1 MIISIAS
8 GVVDSMFGKS
18 QEPIKA
24 FIVSRNETWEE
35 KSIISEVFKM
45 DSTSNFA
52 EKYSYETAIEDFEIV
67 GENGNYPE
75 GSFQEGYDKVIYPEE
90 FKRRFKLSQTLAE
103 DGKVGSIGKSEGA
116 KLTDAWW
123 RTRER
128 FGAKMFTNGISTTMD
143 FGGKTGLN
151 IACADDLAVFSESHT
166 SITGGTAVQSNLY
179 DLEYTYDNLSY
190 VETMM
195 QNFTDDDGNLLN
207 LMPNQIVIEN
217 DARLKAR
224 VFETLGTE
232 YKPGTADNDGSFQ
245 FGRWNIV
252 VWPYLG
258 SPTGITATKAWWF
271 IMDTMW
277 NETYNGAVWL
287 DRIDLTIIS
296 YIDENTDANIWKA
309 RGRYGAGFNDW
320 RCFLACIPG
329 LGTAV

>member
-24 FIVSRNETWEE
+24 VIVSRNEMWEE
-35 KSIISEVFKM
+35 RSIIPEVFKM
-45 DSTSNFA
+45 DTTSNFA
-52 EKYSYETAIEDFEIV
+52 EKYTYETALGDFEIV

-75 GSFQEGYDKVIYPEE
+75 GEFQEGYDKVIYPEE
-90 FKRRFKLSQTLAE
+90 FKKRFKISQTLVE
-103 DGKVGSIGKSEGA
+103 DGKAGSFGKQEGM

-128 FGAKMFTNGISTTMD
+128 FGAKMFTKGNATSMD
-143 FGGKTGLN
+143 FGGKTGLD
-151 IACADDLAVFSESHT
+151 ISCADGKALFATDHP
-166 SITGGTAVQSNLY
+166 SITGGDDQSNLY
-179 DLEYTYDNLSY
+179 NLEYSYENLST
-190 VETMM
+190 VETAM
-195 QNFTDDDGNLLN
+195 QNFTDDNGNELN
-207 LMPNQIVIEN
+207 IMPNQIVIEN

-224 VFETLGTE
+224 VFETLGAD
-232 YKPGTADNDGSFQ
+232 YKPGTTDNDSSFH

-258 SPTGITATKAWWF
+258 KPTGITSGKAWWF
-271 IMDTMW
+271 IMDTVW

-287 DRIDLTIIS
+287 DRIDLTISS
-296 YIDENTDANIWKA
+296 YIDENTDANIWKG

-320 RCFLACIPG
+320 RAFLACIPG
-329 LGTAV
+329 TGTTA